1 MISTG
6 YATRIWKFLRTYAL
20 AVAILLAFATAM
32 FEVYVT
38 GVGPVP
44 QQPPEGYTIE
54 RTQTTLQ
61 WNRGTRDAPIEL
73 QVAMDDPTFGT
84 LFLKR
89 DVKGKTHLIKNLE
102 NGHIY
107 YWRLVQDEQ
116 SSPVATF
123 KTSAYAV
130 KF

>member
-1 MISTG
+1 M
-6 YATRIWKFLRTYAL
+6 